1 MEKIL
6 PNIKWV
12 IQYQNKVP
20 AVHDVGL
27 KEPVF
32 SFIKAI
38 ALMKENTDKQRR
50 ISFINH
56 NTLKR

>member
-32 SFIKAI
+32 SFIKATNRG
-38 ALMKENTDKQRR
+38 E
-50 ISFINH
+50 
-56 NTLKR
+56 